1 MLETGGPLK
10 PQSLFLLLL
19 DFPCRTIY
27 HSLDQLSLY
36 FIKLNNWSEGEKRME
51 NVIYSIG
58 AALIGLGVLI
68 VFHEF
73 GHFLFAKLSGVGV
86 LTFSVGF
93 GPKLWVKKKGET
105 EYALSAFPL
114 GGYVKMVGED
124 PEEEVQQS
132 DVERSFAHK
141 GLLSRIAIVAAGP
154 GFNLLLAVLLLM
166 VVFLFYGV
174 PVLSTQVG
182 AVETGSPADQAGL
195 KKGDVVVSLN
205 GQAVKEWDE
214 LSRGIKESEGK
225 PLNVQ
230 IRRESQDTTVTVQPV
245 KKEGRNIFGEKRDEW
260 MIGIGS
266 QVSVEKGNAGL
277 AIVKAFQQTYDYAKL
292 TLLALYKMI
301 KGDVSPRNLGG
312 PILIAQMAGQQA
324 QEGLG
329 SFLAFIAVLSIN
341 LGVLNLL
348 PIPVVDGGH
357 LLFFLVE
364 SVIGRPVAVRHRE
377 MAQQVGIFLLML
389 LMIYAF
395 YNDIARFFER
405 QVGG

>member
-1 MLETGGPLK
+1 
-10 PQSLFLLLL
+10 
-19 DFPCRTIY
+19 
-27 HSLDQLSLY
+27 
-36 FIKLNNWSEGEKRME
+36 ME
-51 NVIYSIG
+51 NVIYAIV
-58 AALIGLGVLI
+58 AAIIGLGVLI
-68 VFHEF
+68 IIHEF
-73 GHFLFAKLSGVGV
+73 GHFLFAKLAGVGV

-124 PEEEVQQS
+124 PDEEVQPA
-132 DVERSFAHK
+132 DIAKSFSHK
-141 GLLSRIAIVAAGP
+141 TLWQRIAIVAAGP

-166 VVFLFYGV
+166 IVFVFYGV

-182 AVETGSPADQAGL
+182 AVEAGSPAERAGL
-195 KKGDVVVSLN
+195 AKGDRIVAVN
-205 GQAVKEWDE
+205 GQPVTEWEE
-214 LSRGIKESEGK
+214 LSKAIKESGGK
-225 PLNVQ
+225 PLQLQV
-230 IRRESQDTTVTVQPV
+230 RRDAQEVAVTVEPT
-245 KKEGRNIFGEKRDEW
+245 KKEARTIFGEKREDW

-266 QVSVEKGNAGL
+266 QVSIEKGNPGL
-277 AIVKAFQQTYDYAKL
+277 AIVKAVQQTYDYSKL
-292 TLLALYKMI
+292 TLVALYKMI
-301 KGDVSPRNLGG
+301 SGEVSPRNLGG

-329 SFLAFIAVLSIN
+329 SFLGFLAILSIN

-348 PIPVVDGGH
+348 PIPVLDGGH

-364 SVIGRPVAVRHRE
+364 AVIGKPVAVRHRE
-377 MAQQVGIFLLML
+377 VAQQVGIFLLML

-395 YNDIARFFER
+395 YNDIARFFEK

>member
-1 MLETGGPLK
+1 
-10 PQSLFLLLL
+10 
-19 DFPCRTIY
+19 
-27 HSLDQLSLY
+27 
-36 FIKLNNWSEGEKRME
+36 ME
-51 NVIYSIG
+51 NIIYSVG
-58 AALIGLGVLI
+58 AALVGLGVLI

-73 GHFLFAKLSGVGV
+73 GHFLLAKLSGVGV

-132 DVERSFAHK
+132 DIERSFAHK
-141 GLLSRIAIVAAGP
+141 GLLTRIAIVAAGP
-154 GFNLLLAVLLLM
+154 GFNLLLAIILLM

-182 AVETGSPADQAGL
+182 GVEPGSPAARAGIR
-195 KKGDVVVSLN
+195 KGDVIVSLN
-205 GQAVKEWDE
+205 DQAVREWDE
-214 LSRGIKESEGK
+214 LSRGIKESQGK
-225 PLNVQ
+225 PLSVR
-230 IRRESQDTTVTVQPV
+230 IRRDSEDVTVTVEPA
-245 KKEGRNIFGEKRDEW
+245 KKEGRNIFGETRDEW
-260 MIGIGS
+260 VIGIGS
-266 QVSVEKGNAGL
+266 QVSIEKGNPGL
-277 AIVKAFQQTYDYAKL
+277 AIVRAFQQTYDYSKL

-348 PIPVVDGGH
+348 PIPVLDGGH

-364 SVIGRPVAVRHRE
+364 SVIGRPVAIKHRE

-395 YNDIARFFER
+395 YNDIARFFEK